1 MKFKNIIGT
10 VVVLGGVIVI
20 GLFGWSYSNNEGDGS
35 TMYQPSDNVTVNT
48 TKREESQSEPES
60 VEDYKERLPEV
71 ETVGSESDV
80 DTDELNYAVIQE
92 VSAGQEYQEL
102 GYSEYGWVNYVDSL
116 YVTDSLI
123 IVINATQELEYLDNY
138 HRVEAINDIQK
149 VVDVLHF
156 ELSDKD
162 IYGNLPVA
170 VYNNNGELIADS
182 SFETPRHIELY

>member
-60 VEDYKERLPEV
+60 VEDYKERLPEL

-80 DTDELNYAVIQE
+80 DTDELNYAVLKE
-92 VSAGQEYQEL
+92 VSEGQEYQDL

-116 YVTDSLI
+116 YVTDNKI
-123 IVINATQELEYLDNY
+123 IVINATQELEYLDRY
-138 HRVEAINDIQK
+138 HRVEAINEIQK

-170 VYNNNGELIADS
+170 VYNNKGELIADS

>member
-10 VVVLGGVIVI
+10 VIVLGGVIVI

-35 TMYQPSDNVTVNT
+35 AMYQPSDNVTVNT

-60 VEDYKERLPEV
+60 VEDYKERLPEL

-80 DTDELNYAVIQE
+80 DTDELNYAVLQE
-92 VSAGQEYQEL
+92 VSEGQEYQDL

-116 YVTDSLI
+116 YVTDNLV

-138 HRVEAINDIQK
+138 HRVEAINEIQK

-170 VYNNNGELIADS
+170 VYNSNGELIADS

>member
-48 TKREESQSEPES
+48 TKREETQAEPES
-60 VEDYKERLPEV
+60 VGDYKERLPEL
-71 ETVGSESDV
+71 ETAGSKYDV
-80 DTDELNYAVIQE
+80 NTDELNYALSQE
-92 VSAGQEYQEL
+92 VAEAQEYQYL
-102 GYSEYGWVNYVDSL
+102 GYSDYDWVNYVDSL
-116 YVTDSLI
+116 YITDNMI
-123 IVINATQELEYLDNY
+123 IVINATQGLEYLDDYNM
-138 HRVEAINDIQK
+138 VEAINEVQK
-149 VVDVLHF
+149 VVGVAHF
-156 ELSDKD
+156 ELSDEG

-170 VYNNNGELIADS
+170 VYNNKGELIADS

>member
-1 MKFKNIIGT
+1 
-10 VVVLGGVIVI
+10 
-20 GLFGWSYSNNEGDGS
+20 
-35 TMYQPSDNVTVNT
+35 MYQPSDNVTVNT

-60 VEDYKERLPEV
+60 VGDYKERLPEL

-80 DTDELNYAVIQE
+80 DTDELNYAVLKE
-92 VSAGQEYQEL
+92 VSEGQEYQDL

-116 YVTDSLI
+116 YVTDNLV
-123 IVINATQELEYLDNY
+123 IVINATQELEYLDRY
-138 HRVEAINDIQK
+138 HRVEAINEIQK

-170 VYNNNGELIADS
+170 VYNNKGELIADS

>member
-48 TKREESQSEPES
+48 TKREEIQSEPES
-60 VEDYKERLPEV
+60 VGDYKERLPEL

-80 DTDELNYAVIQE
+80 DTDELNYAVLKE
-92 VSAGQEYQEL
+92 VSEGQEYQDL

-116 YVTDSLI
+116 YVTDNKI
-123 IVINATQELEYLDNY
+123 IVINATQELEYLDRY
-138 HRVEAINDIQK
+138 HRVEAINEIQK

-170 VYNNNGELIADS
+170 VYNNKGELIADS

>member
-71 ETVGSESDV
+71 ETVVSESDV
-80 DTDELNYAVIQE
+80 DTDELNYTVLQE
-92 VSAGQEYQEL
+92 VSEGQEYQDL

-116 YVTDSLI
+116 YVTDNLI

>member
-20 GLFGWSYSNNEGDGS
+20 GLFGWSYSNNEGDGL

-60 VEDYKERLPEV
+60 VEDYKEQLPEL
-71 ETVGSESDV
+71 ETIGSESDV
-80 DTDELNYAVIQE
+80 GTDELNYAVSQE
-92 VSAGQEYQEL
+92 VFEGQEYQDL
-102 GYSEYGWVNYVDSL
+102 GYSEYGWLKYVDSL
-116 YVTDSLI
+116 YVTDNMV
-123 IVINATQELEYLDNY
+123 IVINATQELEYLDKY
-138 HRVEAINDIQK
+138 HKVEAINEIQK

-170 VYNNNGELIADS
+170 VYNNKGELIADS
-182 SFETPRHIELY
+182 SFETPRRIELY

>member
-80 DTDELNYAVIQE
+80 DTDELNYAVLKE
-92 VSAGQEYQEL
+92 VSEGQEYQDL

-116 YVTDSLI
+116 YVTDNLV
-123 IVINATQELEYLDNY
+123 IVINATQELEYLDRY
-138 HRVEAINDIQK
+138 HRVEAINEIQK

-170 VYNNNGELIADS
+170 VYNNKGELIADS

>member
-10 VVVLGGVIVI
+10 VVVLGGIVVIV
-20 GLFGWSYSNNEGDGS
+20 LFGWSYSNNEGDGS
-35 TMYQPSDNVTVNT
+35 TMYQPSDNVTVNK

-60 VEDYKERLPEV
+60 VEDYKERLPEL
-71 ETVGSESDV
+71 ETAGSESDV
-80 DTDELNYAVIQE
+80 DTDELNYAVSQE
-92 VSAGQEYQEL
+92 VSEGQEYQDL

-116 YVTDSLI
+116 YVTDNRI

-138 HRVEAINDIQK
+138 HRVEAINEIQK

-170 VYNNNGELIADS
+170 VYNSKGELIADS

>member
-10 VVVLGGVIVI
+10 VVVLGGIVVI

-35 TMYQPSDNVTVNT
+35 TMYQPSDNITVNT

-60 VEDYKERLPEV
+60 VEDYKERLPEL

-80 DTDELNYAVIQE
+80 DTDELNYAVSQE
-92 VSAGQEYQEL
+92 VSEGREYQDL
-102 GYSEYGWVNYVDSL
+102 GYLEYGWVNYVDSL
-116 YVTDSLI
+116 YVTDNMI

-138 HRVEAINDIQK
+138 YMVESINEIQK
-149 VVDVLHF
+149 IVDVLHF

-170 VYNNNGELIADS
+170 VYNNKGELIADS

>member
-80 DTDELNYAVIQE
+80 DTDELNYAVLQE
-92 VSAGQEYQEL
+92 VSEGQEYQEL

-116 YVTDSLI
+116 YVTDNLI
-123 IVINATQELEYLDNY
+123 IVINATQELEYLDKY

>member
-10 VVVLGGVIVI
+10 VVILGGVIVI
-20 GLFGWSYSNNEGDGS
+20 RLFGWSYSNNEGDGS

-80 DTDELNYAVIQE
+80 DTDELNYAVLQE
-92 VSAGQEYQEL
+92 VSEGQEYQDL

-116 YVTDSLI
+116 YVTDNLI
-123 IVINATQELEYLDNY
+123 IVINATQELEYLDKY
-138 HRVEAINDIQK
+138 HRVEAINEIQK

-170 VYNNNGELIADS
+170 VYNSNGELIADS

>member
-48 TKREESQSEPES
+48 TKREESHSEPES

-71 ETVGSESDV
+71 ETVVSESDV
-80 DTDELNYAVIQE
+80 DTDELNYTVLQE
-92 VSAGQEYQEL
+92 VSEGQEYQDL

-116 YVTDSLI
+116 YVTDNKI
-123 IVINATQELEYLDNY
+123 IVINATQELEYLDRY
-138 HRVEAINDIQK
+138 HRVEAINEIQK

>member
-10 VVVLGGVIVI
+10 VVVLGGIVVI

-35 TMYQPSDNVTVNT
+35 TMYQPSDNITVNT

-60 VEDYKERLPEV
+60 VEDYKERLPEL
-71 ETVGSESDV
+71 ETVGSESYV
-80 DTDELNYAVIQE
+80 DTDELNYAVSQE
-92 VSAGQEYQEL
+92 VSDGQEYQDL
-102 GYSEYGWVNYVDSL
+102 GYLEYGWVNYVDSL
-116 YVTDSLI
+116 YVTDNMI

-138 HRVEAINDIQK
+138 HMVESINEIQK

-170 VYNNNGELIADS
+170 VYNNKGELIADS

>member
-10 VVVLGGVIVI
+10 VVVLGCVIVI

-48 TKREESQSEPES
+48 TKREEIQSEPES
-60 VEDYKERLPEV
+60 VEDYKERLPES

-80 DTDELNYAVIQE
+80 DPGELNYAVSQE
-92 VSAGQEYQEL
+92 VFEGQDYQDL
-102 GYSEYGWVNYVDSL
+102 GYSEYGWLKYVDSL
-116 YVTDSLI
+116 YVTDNMV
-123 IVINATQELEYLDNY
+123 IVINATQELEYLDKY
-138 HRVEAINDIQK
+138 HKVEAINEIQK

-170 VYNNNGELIADS
+170 VYNNKGELIADS
-182 SFETPRHIELY
+182 SFETPRRIELY

>member
-1 MKFKNIIGT
+1 MKFKNIIGA
-10 VVVLGGVIVI
+10 VVVLGGVIVV

-60 VEDYKERLPEV
+60 VEDYKERLPEL

-80 DTDELNYAVIQE
+80 DTDELNYAVLKE
-92 VSAGQEYQEL
+92 VSEGQEYQDL

-116 YVTDSLI
+116 YVTDNLV
-123 IVINATQELEYLDNY
+123 IVINATQELEYLDRY
-138 HRVEAINDIQK
+138 HRVEAINEIQK

-170 VYNNNGELIADS
+170 VYNNKGELIADS

>member
-71 ETVGSESDV
+71 ETVVSESDV
-80 DTDELNYAVIQE
+80 DTDELNYTVLQE
-92 VSAGQEYQEL
+92 VSEGQEYQDL

-116 YVTDSLI
+116 YVTDNKI
-123 IVINATQELEYLDNY
+123 IVINATQELEYLDRY
-138 HRVEAINDIQK
+138 HRVEAINEIQK

>member
-48 TKREESQSEPES
+48 TKREEIQSEPES
-60 VEDYKERLPEV
+60 VEDYKERLPES

-80 DTDELNYAVIQE
+80 DPGELNYAVSQE
-92 VSAGQEYQEL
+92 VFEGQDYQDL
-102 GYSEYGWVNYVDSL
+102 GYSEYGWLKYVDSL
-116 YVTDSLI
+116 YVTDNMV
-123 IVINATQELEYLDNY
+123 IVINATQELEYLDKY
-138 HRVEAINDIQK
+138 HKVEAINEIQK

-156 ELSDKD
+156 ELSDEG

-170 VYNNNGELIADS
+170 VYNNKGELIADS

>member
-10 VVVLGGVIVI
+10 VVVLGGIVVIV
-20 GLFGWSYSNNEGDGS
+20 LFGWSYSNNEGDGS
-35 TMYQPSDNVTVNT
+35 TMYQPSDNVTVNK
-48 TKREESQSEPES
+48 TKREESPSEPES
-60 VEDYKERLPEV
+60 VEDYKERLPEL

-80 DTDELNYAVIQE
+80 DIEELNYAVSQE
-92 VSAGQEYQEL
+92 VSEGQEYQDL
-102 GYSEYGWVNYVDSL
+102 GYLEYGWVNYVDSL
-116 YVTDSLI
+116 YVTDNRI

-138 HRVEAINDIQK
+138 HMVESINEIQK

-170 VYNNNGELIADS
+170 VYNNKGELIADS

>member
-1 MKFKNIIGT
+1 MKFKNFIGT

-35 TMYQPSDNVTVNT
+35 NMYQPSDSVTVNT
-48 TKREESQSEPES
+48 TKREETQSEPES
-60 VEDYKERLPEV
+60 VEDYKERLPEL

-80 DTDELNYAVIQE
+80 DTDELNYAVSQE
-92 VSAGQEYQEL
+92 VSEGQEYKDL

-116 YVTDSLI
+116 YVTDNMI
-123 IVINATQELEYLDNY
+123 IVINATQELEYLDKY
-138 HRVEAINDIQK
+138 HRVEAINEIQK

-170 VYNNNGELIADS
+170 VYNNKGELIADS

>member
-35 TMYQPSDNVTVNT
+35 TMYQPSDNITVNT

-60 VEDYKERLPEV
+60 VEDYKERLPEL

-80 DTDELNYAVIQE
+80 DTDELNYAVLQE
-92 VSAGQEYQEL
+92 VSEGQEYQDL

-116 YVTDSLI
+116 YVTDNLV
-123 IVINATQELEYLDNY
+123 IVINATQELEYLDRY
-138 HRVEAINDIQK
+138 HRVEAINEIQK

-162 IYGNLPVA
+162 IYGNLPVS
-170 VYNNNGELIADS
+170 VYNSNGELIADS

>member
-10 VVVLGGVIVI
+10 VVILGGVIVI

-80 DTDELNYAVIQE
+80 DTDELNYAVLQE
-92 VSAGQEYQEL
+92 VSEGQEYQDL

-116 YVTDSLI
+116 YVTDNLI
-123 IVINATQELEYLDNY
+123 IVINATQELEYLDKY
-138 HRVEAINDIQK
+138 HRVEAINEIQK

-170 VYNNNGELIADS
+170 VYNSNGELIADS

>member
-10 VVVLGGVIVI
+10 VVVLGGIVVIV
-20 GLFGWSYSNNEGDGS
+20 LFGWSYSNNEGDGS
-35 TMYQPSDNVTVNT
+35 TMYQPSDNVTVNK

-60 VEDYKERLPEV
+60 VEDYKERLPEL

-80 DTDELNYAVIQE
+80 DTDELNYAVSQE
-92 VSAGQEYQEL
+92 VSEGQEYQDL

-116 YVTDSLI
+116 YVTDNLV
-123 IVINATQELEYLDNY
+123 IVISATQELEYLDNY
-138 HRVEAINDIQK
+138 HRVEAINEIQK

-156 ELSDKD
+156 ELSYKD

-170 VYNNNGELIADS
+170 VYNSKGELIADS

>member
-80 DTDELNYAVIQE
+80 DTDELNYAVLKE
-92 VSAGQEYQEL
+92 VSEGQEYQDL

-116 YVTDSLI
+116 YVTDNLV
-123 IVINATQELEYLDNY
+123 IVINATQELEYLDRY
-138 HRVEAINDIQK
+138 HRVEAINEIQK

-156 ELSDKD
+156 DLSDKD

-170 VYNNNGELIADS
+170 VYNNKGELIADS

>member
-10 VVVLGGVIVI
+10 VVVLGGIVVI

-35 TMYQPSDNVTVNT
+35 TMYQPSDNITVNT
-48 TKREESQSEPES
+48 TKREESQPEPES
-60 VEDYKERLPEV
+60 VEDYKERLPEL
-71 ETVGSESDV
+71 ETVGSESYV
-80 DTDELNYAVIQE
+80 DTDELNYAVSQE
-92 VSAGQEYQEL
+92 VSEGQEYQDL
-102 GYSEYGWVNYVDSL
+102 GYLEYGWVNYVDSL
-116 YVTDSLI
+116 YVTDNMI

-138 HRVEAINDIQK
+138 HMVESINEIQK

-170 VYNNNGELIADS
+170 VYNNKGELIADS

>member
-1 MKFKNIIGT
+1 MKFKNIIGA
-10 VVVLGGVIVI
+10 VVVLGGVIVV

-48 TKREESQSEPES
+48 TKRGEIQSEPES
-60 VEDYKERLPEV
+60 VEDYKERLPEL

-80 DTDELNYAVIQE
+80 DTDELNYAVLKE
-92 VSAGQEYQEL
+92 VSEGQEYQDL

-116 YVTDSLI
+116 YVTDNKI
-123 IVINATQELEYLDNY
+123 IVINATQELEYLDRY
-138 HRVEAINDIQK
+138 HRVEAINEIQK

-170 VYNNNGELIADS
+170 VYNNKGELIADS

>member
-80 DTDELNYAVIQE
+80 DTDELNYAVLQE
-92 VSAGQEYQEL
+92 VSEGQEYQDL

-116 YVTDSLI
+116 YVTDNLV
-123 IVINATQELEYLDNY
+123 IVINATQELEYLDRY
-138 HRVEAINDIQK
+138 HRVEAINEIQK

-170 VYNNNGELIADS
+170 VYNSNGELIADS

>member
-10 VVVLGGVIVI
+10 VVMLGGVIVI
-20 GLFGWSYSNNEGDGS
+20 GLFGWSYSNNEGEGP

-60 VEDYKERLPEV
+60 
-71 ETVGSESDV
+71 DV
-80 DTDELNYAVIQE
+80 DTDELNYAISKE
-92 VSAGQEYQEL
+92 VSEAKEYQDL

-116 YVTDSLI
+116 YVSDNMI
-123 IVINATQELEYLDNY
+123 IVINATQELDYLDDY
-138 HRVEAINDIQK
+138 HRSETINEIQK
-149 VVDVLHF
+149 VVYVAHF

-170 VYNNNGELIADS
+170 VYNNKGELIADS
-182 SFETPRHIELY
+182 SFETPRHIELH

>member
-48 TKREESQSEPES
+48 TKREESQSEHES
-60 VEDYKERLPEV
+60 VGDYKERLHELG
-71 ETVGSESDV
+71 TTGYESDV
-80 DTDELNYAVIQE
+80 DIEELNFAINQE
-92 VSAGQEYQEL
+92 VSEAQEYIDL

-116 YVTDSLI
+116 YVSDNKVA
-123 IVINATQELEYLDNY
+123 VINATQELKYLDKF
-138 HRVEAINDIQK
+138 HRVEAINEIQK
-149 VVDVLHF
+149 VVDVAYF
-156 ELSDKD
+156 KLSDED
-162 IYGNLPVA
+162 IYGNFPVT
-170 VYNNNGELIADS
+170 VYSNNGELIAES

>member
-10 VVVLGGVIVI
+10 VVVLGGIVVI

-35 TMYQPSDNVTVNT
+35 TMYQPSDNITINT

-60 VEDYKERLPEV
+60 VEDYKERLPEL
-71 ETVGSESDV
+71 ETAGYESDV
-80 DTDELNYAVIQE
+80 DTDELNYAVSQE
-92 VSAGQEYQEL
+92 VSEGQEYQDL
-102 GYSEYGWVNYVDSL
+102 GYSEYGWVSYVDSL
-116 YVTDSLI
+116 YVTDNRI

-138 HRVEAINDIQK
+138 HMVESINEIQK

-170 VYNNNGELIADS
+170 VYNNKGELIADS

>member
-10 VVVLGGVIVI
+10 VVVLGGIVVI

-35 TMYQPSDNVTVNT
+35 TMYQPSDNITINT

-60 VEDYKERLPEV
+60 VEDYKERLPEL

-80 DTDELNYAVIQE
+80 DTDELNYAVRQE
-92 VSAGQEYQEL
+92 VSEGQEYQDL
-102 GYSEYGWVNYVDSL
+102 GYLEYGWVNYVDSL
-116 YVTDSLI
+116 YVTDNMI

-138 HRVEAINDIQK
+138 HMVESINDIQK

-170 VYNNNGELIADS
+170 VYNNKGELIADS

>member
-1 MKFKNIIGT
+1 MKFKNFIGT

-60 VEDYKERLPEV
+60 VEDYTERLPEL
-71 ETVGSESDV
+71 ETVGSESYV
-80 DTDELNYAVIQE
+80 DTDELNYAVSQE
-92 VSAGQEYQEL
+92 VSEGQEYQDL

-116 YVTDSLI
+116 YVTDSMV
-123 IVINATQELEYLDNY
+123 IVINATQELEYLDKY
-138 HRVEAINDIQK
+138 HRVEAINEIQK

-162 IYGNLPVA
+162 TYGNLPVA
-170 VYNNNGELIADS
+170 VYNNKGELIADS

>member
-60 VEDYKERLPEV
+60 VGDYKERLPEV

-80 DTDELNYAVIQE
+80 DTDELNYAVLQE
-92 VSAGQEYQEL
+92 VYEAQEYQDL

-116 YVTDSLI
+116 YVTDNMI
-123 IVINATQELEYLDNY
+123 FVINATQELEYLDRY
-138 HRVEAINDIQK
+138 HRVEAINEIQK

-170 VYNNNGELIADS
+170 VYNNKGELIADS